1 MPWYCLLALL
11 FLSPFTT
18 KAFNCRNFQG
28 YACNTP
34 DRPFLDGTN
43 TFKTRTPEQ
52 ISQVLQTN
60 AADLLNNLPAET
72 LPLINDSEPD
82 NFLPH
87 HIWMSTGLSTT
98 PPYTDCFTDTFKLK
112 PNRNDCKQ
120 AISRALS
127 SVLKTQI
134 LEMNDPT
141 VKVTDRSRLRNE
153 VLYHPAVV
161 QLRQNLSARIEN
173 KSITP
178 EMRADLQ
185 KKFDLAKQAMAQKV
199 QSLPIEAAAK
209 RAMLSRLG
217 GMTLN
222 TNSCSDDMPALF
234 SVNAYFAY
242 EKNSITYC
250 PSAILKSDSA
260 FFINNLL
267 LHEIAHSLDACN
279 LGLVPE
285 GTALNTFTANP
296 NNQEQLRAQ
305 YDSYNT
311 TPELTQCLRSSGS
324 ANARICGIDSYDFN
338 FTTGFRA
345 VISSRAGATPQ
356 NMEVCNVVDAQDQA
370 KESVSDWF
378 SSELMPAL
386 IQQSNPN
393 LSSEQWRTGLANSV
407 ELFCRPPSESEGI
420 NLAAQDEGLACDG
433 HPADNTRI
441 EGLFLANPNIRSKL
455 SCDGPSN
462 INYCSYGSSPAES
475 RLSRS
480 GTSNTPNS
488 RSNNGSN
495 SGSDNSN
502 SSRVGTGQ

>member
-11 FLSPFTT
+11 FISPLNA
-18 KAFNCRNFQG
+18 KAFDCRNFQN

-34 DRPFLDGTN
+34 NRLFLDGTN

-52 ISQVLQTN
+52 ISQVLQAN
-60 AADLLNNLPAET
+60 AADILNNLPAET

-98 PPYTDCFTDTFKLK
+98 PPYTDCFTDTYKLK

-127 SVLKTQI
+127 SALKSQI
-134 LEMNDPT
+134 LDINDPT
-141 VKVTDRSRLRNE
+141 IQITDRPRLREE
-153 VLYHPAVV
+153 VLNNPAVV

-178 EMRADLQ
+178 EMRAGLQ
-185 KKFDLAKQAMAQKV
+185 QKFDLARQAMLQKI
-199 QSLPIEAAAK
+199 QTLPIEASAK
-209 RAMLSRLG
+209 RAMISRINS
-217 GMTLN
+217 MTIN
-222 TNSCSDDMPALF
+222 TNSCSDDMPAIF

-250 PSAILKSDSA
+250 PSAILKSDSS
-260 FFINNLL
+260 FYIYNLL
-267 LHEIAHSLDACN
+267 LHEIAHSLDACS

-285 GTALNTFTANP
+285 GTTLNAFTANP
-296 NNQEQLRAQ
+296 NNQEQLRTQ

-324 ANARICGIDSYDFN
+324 TNARICGIDSYDFN

-345 VISSRAGATPQ
+345 AISSRSGATPPKL
-356 NMEVCNVVDAQDQA
+356 EVCNVVDAQDQA
-370 KESVSDWF
+370 KETVSDWF
-378 SSELMPAL
+378 SSELMPGL
-386 IQQSNPN
+386 IQQSNSN
-393 LSSEQWRTGLANSV
+393 LSSEQWRAGLANSV

-420 NLAAQDEGLACDG
+420 NLSAQEDGLACDG
-433 HPADNTRI
+433 HPADNVRI
-441 EGLFLANPNIRSKL
+441 EGLFLANPSIRSRL
-455 SCDGPSN
+455 SCNTPSN
-462 INYCSYGSSPAES
+462 INYCSYGSSSAENRIGRTGTNSTPSS
-475 RLSRS
+475 R
-480 GTSNTPNS
+480 
-488 RSNNGSN
+488 SN
-495 SGSDNSN
+495 SGSN
-502 SSRVGTGQ
+502 SSSAGTGQ